1 MNYMELLGA
10 LAPEA
15 IVVLTALVALAVD
28 LLVLR
33 QAPQNARQVVAVS
46 ITAVGILA
54 AIIALSVAAPSPPWM
69 DGLLINHSTTAFLKQ
84 TLLVLALVAGI
95 LSIQSRFTQ
104 HTGEYVTL
112 LLLSTVGMMLL
123 VSSDNLLLMFVA
135 LELTSLPLYV
145 LTAFNK
151 ESPSSSEASL
161 KYFLI
166 GSLSAACLLFGISL
180 LYGLSGGIT
189 WTQLATTLRAGSE
202 PIVYLALILTL
213 IGFAF
218 KVAAAPFHLW
228 APDVYQGAPTPV
240 AAFIASGSKIASF
253 YMFARIFMAALPG
266 TAGSAAWSG
275 ATPGWVPLVAALA
288 VVSMILGNVAAI
300 AQRSV
305 KRLLA
310 YSAIGHAGY
319 ALLAILSNTEQGM
332 GSLLYY
338 VVTYA
343 VTAMGAF
350 AVVNVIE
357 RDVQAPN
364 GESLT
369 DFAGL
374 SRRSPLLSL
383 CLLVFVLSLAGIPP
397 LAGFFG
403 KFYIFIATA
412 QSGTSQGLIWL
423 VMLAIGTSAISL
435 YYYLQILKQ
444 VYVVESVGQPT
455 PVQLRP
461 AESACIVAMACT
473 VLILG
478 CAPNWLIN
486 RFSPNSTEVR
496 RAGVITKP
504 STTLELAAEIH
515 PRITAPLGTATG
527 LVQKRPQFETTTA
540 NAQ

>member
-10 LAPEA
+10 LAPETL
-15 IVVLTALVALAVD
+15 VVLTALLALAVD
-28 LLVLR
+28 LLVMRL
-33 QAPQNARQVVAVS
+33 APQKRRQIVAAS
-46 ITAVGILA
+46 IIAVGILA
-54 AIIALSVAAPSPPWM
+54 AVTTLSFAAPSPQWM
-69 DGLLINHSTTAFLKQ
+69 EGLLINNATTAFLKQ
-84 TLLVLALVAGI
+84 TLLLLALMAGI
-95 LSIQSRFTQ
+95 LSIQSQFTQ
-104 HTGEYVTL
+104 HTGEYITL

-123 VSSDNLLLMFVA
+123 VSSDNLLLMFIS
-135 LELTSLPLYV
+135 LELASLPLYV

-151 ESPSSSEASL
+151 ESPSSSEAAL

-189 WTQLATTLRAGSE
+189 VAQLAATLRAGSE
-202 PIVYLALILTL
+202 PMVYVALVLTL

-240 AAFIASGSKIASF
+240 AAFIASGSKVASF
-253 YMFARIFMAALPG
+253 FMFGRIFMAGLPG
-266 TAGSAAWSG
+266 TAGSAAWGG
-275 ATPGWVPLVAALA
+275 ALPGWVPLIAVLA
-288 VVSMILGNVAAI
+288 VASMILGNVAAI

-332 GSLLYY
+332 SALLYY

-350 AVVNVIE
+350 AVVGVVE
-357 RDVQAPN
+357 RDVRATN
-364 GESLT
+364 GESLS

-374 SRRSPLLSL
+374 SRRSPMLSL
-383 CLLVFVLSLAGIPP
+383 CMLVFALSLAGIPP

-403 KFYIFIATA
+403 KFYIFVATA
-412 QSGTSQGLIWL
+412 RSGASQGLIWL

-435 YYYLQILKQ
+435 YYYLQLLKQ
-444 VYVVESVGQPT
+444 IYVVESGDRPT
-455 PVQLRP
+455 PLRLHP
-461 AESACIVAMACT
+461 AESACIVAMASA
-473 VLILG
+473 VLLLG
-478 CAPNWLIN
+478 CAPDWLIN
-486 RFSPNSTEVR
+486 RLSPS
-496 RAGVITKP
+496 
-504 STTLELAAEIH
+504 
-515 PRITAPLGTATG
+515 ATG
-527 LVQKRPQFETTTA
+527 SRRVGWMPNPSPTPEFVAKVHPVNASWPNTAIGPVQIRPQSETPTTDS
-540 NAQ
+540 Q